1 LERVANRTE
10 ATVDQQAQRVTGQL
24 FMIGHFI
31 VDLWISRPLLRPH
44 HKRSYAVSCVRS
56 SISPVGP
63 KGFLKIMKNYMSKS
77 IIIAFFVLSSLLL
90 ISCAH
95 SEPTS
100 TTNRNATTPTNTA
113 PAASPAATTTTTAS
127 ADIGVPECD
136 AFLKSYEA
144 CVKDKVP
151 AAVRPTFETTM
162 TNWRRAWREQA
173 ANPQAK
179 SALVTACKTAQKQS
193 TDAMKAYGCA
203 F

>member
-1 LERVANRTE
+1 MKKYNAKSLLIA
-10 ATVDQQAQRVTGQL
+10 L
-24 FMIGHFI
+24 FVI
-31 VDLWISRPLLRPH
+31 
-44 HKRSYAVSCVRS
+44 
-56 SISPVGP
+56 
-63 KGFLKIMKNYMSKS
+63 
-77 IIIAFFVLSSLLL
+77 SSLLL

-95 SEPTS
+95 SEPTAN
-100 TTNRNATTPTNTA
+100 TNHNANTPTSTA
-113 PAASPAATTTTTAS
+113 PAASPAATTATTTAS

-179 SALVTACKTAQKQS
+179 AALVTACKTAQKNS
-193 TDAMKAYGCA
+193 TDAMKAYGCT

>member
-1 LERVANRTE
+1 ML
-10 ATVDQQAQRVTGQL
+10 
-24 FMIGHFI
+24 
-31 VDLWISRPLLRPH
+31 
-44 HKRSYAVSCVRS
+44 
-56 SISPVGP
+56 
-63 KGFLKIMKNYMSKS
+63 
-77 IIIAFFVLSSLLL
+77 IAFFVVSSLLL
-90 ISCAH
+90 ISCAK

-100 TTNRNATTPTNTA
+100 TNRNAAPTSTA
-113 PAASPAATTTTTAS
+113 PAASPAATTTVTAS

-151 AAVRPTFETTM
+151 AAIRPTFENTM

-179 SALVTACKTAQKQS
+179 AALVTACKTAQKNS
-193 TDAMKAYGCA
+193 TDAMKAYGCT